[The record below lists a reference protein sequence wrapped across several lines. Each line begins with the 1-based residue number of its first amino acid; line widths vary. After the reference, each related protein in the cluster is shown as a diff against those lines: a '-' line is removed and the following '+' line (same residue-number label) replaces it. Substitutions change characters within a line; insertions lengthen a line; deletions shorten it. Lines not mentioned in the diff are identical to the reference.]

1 MKKKDAAI
9 REQFIFLYQHQG
21 DLSLNQIDLV
31 KGLKKYYDKHGT
43 LSERQKAVL
52 NDIRQY
58 CRNLNNEL

>member
-31 KGLKKYYDKHGT
+31 KGLKKYCT

-52 NDIRQY
+52 NDIRLY
-58 CRNLNNEL
+58 CRNFKF